1 MKNYFIIGL
10 VLLTLSSCGAPLH
23 VLSGSQLFI
32 DTGVD
37 YNAPINDYMQN
48 YNIRD
53 IQPYARVNYRIY
65 VFDTKNKKQ
74 KK

>member
-1 MKNYFIIGL
+1 M
-10 VLLTLSSCGAPLH
+10 LS
-23 VLSGSQLFI
+23 SQLFI